1 LEERV
6 KTLFLLLALAVLA
19 RGLGAE
25 AKLALLGPFPE
36 EKVVE
41 VLSAEMAVD
50 AHNAIAGAPRLRL
63 AVFNGGSSTA
73 ASVEAAKKAAS
84 DSDVLAV
91 VLHGEAAASPEVLE
105 VLRQAGLAVVSA
117 SSWAQPRS
125 ATAGATWLCPSQ
137 GDLAGSAA
145 VFARREAKH
154 SQVAVVDDG
163 SATSTAAAKA
173 FAARFRAQGGKVPYE
188 GTWSGGDDTLAAL
201 IHGLATQWPQ
211 MVFYAGGAATAG
223 RLVVAMKEEKS
234 LKNSVLVGL
243 PTLFE
248 PAFFDTARLKSM
260 RSMALFPCP
269 DYTGAGPLTRLI
281 GFAFPKSSPEYKN
294 YVRFAYRRPERW
306 TSMIYDATALAA
318 RAFRNASAPAA
329 LSSSASVG
337 LSPVAEAEAVAPT
350 REAVRL
356 ALAGID
362 GYRGI
367 RGAVKLGPDREP
379 AEPKAMVYFALNRVG
394 KREMTWRET
403 ASPYGP
409 PF

>member
-1 LEERV
+1 V
-6 KTLFLLLALAVLA
+6 KTLLLLLALGAA
-19 RGLGAE
+19 APRLGAE

-50 AHNAIAGAPRLRL
+50 AHNALPGAPRLKL
-63 AVFNGGSSTA
+63 AVFNGGSGTA
-73 ASVEAAKKAAS
+73 ASVEAAKKIAA
-84 DSDVLAV
+84 DGEVLAV
-91 VLHGEAAASPEVLE
+91 VLHGEAAAAPEVLD
-105 VLRQAGLAVVSA
+105 VLKQAGLAVVSA

-125 ATAGATWLCPSQ
+125 ASAGATWLCPSQ
-137 GDLAGSAA
+137 TDLAESAA
-145 VFARREAKH
+145 IFARREAKH

-173 FAARFRAQGGKVPYE
+173 FAARFRGLGGKVAYE

-201 IHGLATQWPQ
+201 IHGLAVQWPQ
-211 MVFYAGGAATAG
+211 MVFYAGGGDTAG

-234 LKNSVLVGL
+234 LKNSVLFGL

-281 GFAFPKSSPEYKN
+281 GFAFPRTSPEYKD

-306 TSMIYDATALAA
+306 TSMIYDATSLAA

-329 LSSSASVG
+329 AGATPGAAVD
-337 LSPVAEAEAVAPT
+337 LSPVAAAVAPS
-350 REAVRL
+350 REDVRL

-367 RGAVKLGPDREP
+367 RGAVKLGADREP
-379 AEPKAMVYFALNRVG
+379 VEPKAMVYFALNRVG
-394 KREMTWRET
+394 KKEMTWRET
-403 ASPYGP
+403 ASPFGP